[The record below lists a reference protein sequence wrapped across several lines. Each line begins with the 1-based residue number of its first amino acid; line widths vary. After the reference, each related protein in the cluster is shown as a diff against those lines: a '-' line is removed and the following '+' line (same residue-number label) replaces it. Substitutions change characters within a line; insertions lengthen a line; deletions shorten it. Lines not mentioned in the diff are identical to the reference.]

1 MIQPYIKSPMKRC
14 KGCPARSK
22 LKQSPQR
29 LDLLLCRRE
38 VRNLAISYSLK
49 RGYYIIARL
58 TSIFNS
64 AQKRQHGKETEVL
77 FKKHREKNSVEK
89 EFLISENK
97 QRI

>member
-1 MIQPYIKSPMKRC
+1 MIQPYIKTRMKSC

-22 LKQSPQR
+22 LKQSLQR

-77 FKKHREKNSVEK
+77 FKKT
-89 EFLISENK
+89 
-97 QRI
+97 QRKKFSRKRIPYF